1 MYNFPSGTTCVPYG
15 FKVREDGC
23 LIQIEST
30 TDIRRRI
37 ELGEAM
43 IRLFEELGV
52 TLEQQAEIAASPDP
66 LACLKAMK
74 LGVV

>member
-1 MYNFPSGTTCVPYG
+1 MYNFPSGTTRVPWG
-15 FKVREDGC
+15 HKMREDGC
-23 LIQIEST
+23 LIQVEST
-30 TDIRRRI
+30 SDIRRRI
-37 ELGEAM
+37 ELGETM
-43 IRLFEELGV
+43 IKLFEELGV